1 MGKAFE
7 IVNEIEVGATPEQAW
22 EAVATREGM
31 DAWFMG
37 RNEIEPREGGKVR
50 TITPGFAEEATVTT
64 WDPPNRFIYR
74 GDEAEDGSFMSFDYR
89 IEGRDKGNTS
99 IRWIHSGLLG
109 GDWEAEY
116 EAMSEGDPAY
126 FHKLG
131 QYLTYFFGRKA
142 TPVDAFGPELP
153 DREQAWKLIRT
164 GLGLGGPVAVGDKVR
179 LTPEGIAPIEGIVEW
194 ISPSFLGVRSDDA
207 LYRFIHAFYGPVM
220 VGHHIFADVD
230 QKEAEDAWKS
240 WMNGLIS

>member
-22 EAVATREGM
+22 QAVATGEGM

-37 RNEIEPREGGKVR
+37 RNEVEPREGGKTR

-64 WDPPNRFIYR
+64 WDPPNRFAYR
-74 GDEAEDGSFMSFDYR
+74 TDEAEDGAFMSFEYR
-89 IEGRDKGNTS
+89 IDRQDKGNTA
-99 IRWIHSGLLG
+99 IRWIHSGVLG

-116 EAMSEGDPAY
+116 EAMNEGDTAY

-142 TPVDAFGPELP
+142 TPVDVFGPDLP
-153 DREQAWKLIRT
+153 DREQAWRLIRE
-164 GLGLGGPVAVGDKVR
+164 GLGLPGSVAVDEKVR

-194 ISPSFLGVRSDDA
+194 VSPSFLGVRSDDA

-220 VGHHIFADVD
+220 VGHHIFSNVD
-230 QKEAEDAWKS
+230 QKKEEAAWKS